1 MQYGSTM
8 LPSAVEGKASG
19 EKESEGVLQVSARE
33 ASAHLFDLVAR
44 LDRVVNRIRL
54 APPQPVENGKN
65 SASPGTLDSVL
76 SNIATNVVKAHE
88 LMTEIEHLYLPT
100 MKGTIEEIRTQ
111 LDAAREVPIEAKE
124 FLRKMLTITDPK
136 HKYWRLD
143 LTIHAQNGGTNGGWT
158 ISKL

>member
-1 MQYGSTM
+1 MPDEPKIQISEVNPGEEPLT
-8 LPSAVEGKASG
+8 LSAK
-19 EKESEGVLQVSARE
+19 
-33 ASAHLFDLVAR
+33 
-44 LDRVVNRIRL
+44 
-54 APPQPVENGKN
+54 
-65 SASPGTLDSVL
+65 
-76 SNIATNVVKAHE
+76 